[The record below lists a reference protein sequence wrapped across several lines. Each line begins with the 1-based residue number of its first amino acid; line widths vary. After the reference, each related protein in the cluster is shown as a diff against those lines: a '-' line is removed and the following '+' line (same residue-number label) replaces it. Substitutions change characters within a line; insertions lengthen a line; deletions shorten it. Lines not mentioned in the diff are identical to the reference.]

1 MNNRTSILNIY
12 KLSNYL
18 ILESELGPLV
28 NEHLQIFEYSDDLK
42 VLDNVV
48 SASIHPAYKKK

>member
-28 NEHLQIFEYSDDLK
+28 NEHLQIFEYSGDLK